1 MIMSLE
7 YEQKKVRFCKK
18 CGEQIPKSKWTS
30 WKQYSTRK
38 YCGRICVKGMSNKSG
53 LGKDL
58 AISEYIALN
67 SRNGRLMADFNLGVL
82 KAVEKIGNDIDSA
95 SGSVEPLDRRVEKS
109 RGIICTYKGVPV
121 TGEVVKTANQWLM
134 DNWMGKAGQRN
145 APADIDNRNAGE
157 KLVEMEFILRELGYK
172 MVKIDE

>member
-1 MIMSLE
+1 MIMPIE
-7 YEQKKVRFCKK
+7 HQEKMVQFCQK
-18 CGEQIPKSKWTS
+18 CGGQIPKSKWVS
-30 WKQYSTRK
+30 WKQYSERK
-38 YCGRICVKGMSNKSG
+38 YCGRSCRNGKPAVSG
-53 LGKDL
+53 NSKDL
-58 AISEYIALN
+58 AISDYIALN

-95 SGSVEPLDRRVEKS
+95 ENS
-109 RGIICTYKGVPV
+109 RGVICSYKGVPV

-145 APADIDNRNAGE
+145 APADIDLRNASE

-172 MVKIDE
+172 MVKIDG